1 MFFLC
6 HFIFIT
12 AVPPRTRKPAS
23 TTPPVPAV
31 RRLPPKVPTKTPVGD
46 SEDYATLCP
55 VINDDDAPTTSGT
68 GDSGYC
74 GAEEWRQHMR
84 YPPTFEG
91 KIISCMYEYAV
102 SICLLECGHM
112 TWFLQAAWSIY
123 FKWLH

>member
-31 RRLPPKVPTKTPVGD
+31 RRLPPKVPTKTPVDD

-55 VINDDDAPTTSGT
+55 VINDDDVPTTSGT

-74 GAEEWRQHMR
+74 GVEEWKQHMQH
-84 YPPTFEG
+84 PPPFEG
-91 KIISCMYEYAV
+91 KIVYLIYAV
-102 SICLLECGHM
+102 TICLLECGHM